1 MCVTG
6 LTVRNTGERFQRSNE
21 TIAHYFKLMVHAFSG
36 PEFYTRYVR
45 LPSIHDPPAP
55 YIQENPKLW
64 PFFKG
69 CIGALDGSH
78 IASNPSAKDRPN
90 SRNRK

>member
-6 LTVRNTGERFQRSNE
+6 LTVRHTGERFQQSNE
-21 TIAHYFKLMVHAFSG
+21 TIAHYFQLMVHAFSG
-36 PEFYTRYVR
+36 PGFYNHYVC
-45 LPSIHDPPAP
+45 LPSVNDPPSP
-55 YIQENPKLW
+55 YLRNNPKLW

-78 IASNPSAKDRPN
+78 IASNPAAEDRSN